1 MNELPLTGVR
11 IADFGWIFA
20 VPHATAWLGALGAD
34 VIRIETTFAPDII
47 RFVSGTDGMV
57 GINRSGMFSSINLS
71 KRSVALNLAHPE
83 GREIARNLVK
93 LSDIVT
99 ENFTVGNMK
108 KFGLSYEELR
118 AIRPGLVMLS
128 GTPLGQNGPYAKT
141 VGWGP
146 TTQAFAGIC
155 HLTGYPGG
163 YPCGI
168 GGTWPDFQV
177 GVAMLFVL
185 LAALHHR
192 DSTGEGQHIDL
203 AIAETVTAMLPEAF
217 MDFFMNGR
225 DAGPIG
231 NRDECMA
238 PHGVFPVAG
247 DDRWIAIAIA
257 TDAEFG
263 ALCEALGVPALATE
277 ARFARVG
284 ARLGNVELLEAE
296 IAARTRGFD
305 RDDLVAKL
313 HERGLAAGPVYRVD
327 ELMADAA
334 FRSSGMLVKL
344 KHGESGER
352 IVPGIPVRF
361 SAFEPDYRP
370 SPLIGEHSD
379 EVLSGL
385 LGYSADEIAR
395 LREQRVLA

>member
-11 IADFGWIFA
+11 VADFSWIYA
-20 VPHATAWLGALGAD
+20 LPHTTAWLGALGAD
-34 VIRIETTFAPDII
+34 VIRIESTAAPDII
-47 RFVSGTDGMV
+47 RFVSGTDGML
-57 GINRSGMFSSINLS
+57 GINRSGAFSSINLS
-71 KRSVALNLAHPE
+71 KRSVALNLALPE
-83 GREIARNLVK
+83 GQEIARKLVK

-99 ENFTVGNMK
+99 ENFTIGNMK

-141 VGWGP
+141 VGFGP

-168 GGTWPDFQV
+168 GGAWPDFQV
-177 GVAMLFVL
+177 GVSMLFVL

-192 DSTGEGQHIDL
+192 DATGEGQYIDL
-203 AIAETVTAMLPEAF
+203 SMAEAVTATLPEAL

-263 ALCEALGVPALATE
+263 ALCEALGVPAMAAD

-284 ARLGNVELLEAE
+284 ARLEHVATLEAE
-296 IAARTRGFD
+296 IAARTRGLD

-313 HERGLAAGPVYRVD
+313 RERGLAAGPVYRVD

-334 FRSSGMLVKL
+334 MQSSGMLVKL

-352 IVPGIPVRF
+352 VVPGIPVRF
-361 SAFEPDYRP
+361 SAFEPAYRP

-385 LGYSADEIAR
+385 LGYTAAEIAR
-395 LREQRVLA
+395 LREQNVLT

>member
-1 MNELPLTGVR
+1 MNELPLAGVR
-11 IADFGWIFA
+11 VADFGWIFA
-20 VPHATAWLGALGAD
+20 VPHATSWLGALGAD
-34 VIRIETTFAPDII
+34 VIRIETTLAPDII

-71 KRSVALNLAHPE
+71 KRSVALNLNHLEAQ
-83 GREIARNLVK
+83 EIARKLVK

-99 ENFTVGNMK
+99 ENFTVGNME
-108 KFGLSYEELR
+108 KFGLGYQELR

-128 GTPLGQNGPYAKT
+128 GTPLGQNGPYARV

-177 GVAMLFVL
+177 GVSMLFVL

-192 DSTGEGQHIDL
+192 DRTGEGQHIDL
-203 AIAETVTAMLPEAF
+203 AMAETVTAMLPEAF

-225 DAGPIG
+225 DAGPMG

-247 DDRWIAIAIA
+247 DDRWVAIAIA
-257 TDAEFG
+257 ADEEFG
-263 ALCEALGVPALATE
+263 ALCEVLGVPAMASDR
-277 ARFARVG
+277 RFARAAARLEHVG
-284 ARLGNVELLEAE
+284 ALETE
-296 IAARTRGFD
+296 IAARTRGCD

-313 HERGLAAGPVYRVD
+313 RARGLAAGPVYRVD

-334 FRSSGMLVKL
+334 FQSSGMLVRL

-352 IVPGIPVRF
+352 VVPGIPVRF
-361 SAFEPDYRP
+361 SAFDPVYRP
-370 SPLIGEHSD
+370 TPLIGEHSE
-379 EVLSGL
+379 EVLTGL
-385 LGYSADEIAR
+385 LGYTAEEIAR

>member
-1 MNELPLTGVR
+1 
-11 IADFGWIFA
+11 
-20 VPHATAWLGALGAD
+20 
-34 VIRIETTFAPDII
+34 
-47 RFVSGTDGMV
+47 MV
-57 GINRSGMFSSINLS
+57 GVNRSGMFSSINLS

-83 GREIARNLVK
+83 GQEIARKLVK

-118 AIRPGLVMLS
+118 AIKPGLVMLS

-168 GGTWPDFQV
+168 GGTWPDFQI
-177 GVAMLFVL
+177 GVTMLFVL

-203 AIAETVTAMLPEAF
+203 AMAETVTAMLPEAF

-263 ALCEALGVPALATE
+263 ALCEALGVPAMAAE

-284 ARLGNVELLEAE
+284 ARLEHVAALEAE

-313 HERGLAAGPVYRVD
+313 RERGLAAGPVYRVD

-334 FRSSGMLVKL
+334 MQSSGMLVKL

-370 SPLIGEHSD
+370 SPLIGEHSE

-385 LGYSADEIAR
+385 LGYTADEIAR